1 MPERIGNLSIGMGR
15 RQLMTMNKSFF
26 KDVFILFFALFVKV
40 VVQYAIGKQRN

>member
-15 RQLMTMNKSFF
+15 RQLMTMSKSFF
-26 KDVFILFFALFVKV
+26 KDVFIFFALFVKV